1 MFKIVSTR
9 KKGRVELSTVPASW
23 ENKGKL
29 YFPKKNGELLCKNPA
44 ILPQPD
50 WNTYNCTLKRNHFK
64 TFEEAEEELSQML
77 NRTDTDDTD
86 YEQQHDRRVNT
97 SSRISQNKDFNSM
110 AKNLIDSTASISP
123 AAEHVVIEAQG
134 MDGEIYTVI
143 QNSQGT
149 ANTQQL
155 STAQV
160 SYVNDQ
166 TTISNKLLLV
176 VLQNQDKIMK
186 KLGEISVQLEEIKE
200 NKKTFVTTLGE
211 ATGTQKEKIIL
222 EPVLYR
228 LYLLGVYIQT
238 ACL

>member
-1 MFKIVSTR
+1 
-9 KKGRVELSTVPASW
+9 
-23 ENKGKL
+23 
-29 YFPKKNGELLCKNPA
+29 
-44 ILPQPD
+44 
-50 WNTYNCTLKRNHFK
+50 
-64 TFEEAEEELSQML
+64 ML

-86 YEQQHDRRVNT
+86 NEQQHDRCVNT

-155 STAQV
+155 SSAQV

-166 TTISNKLLLV
+166 TTVSNELLLV

-186 KLGEISVQLEEIKE
+186 KLGEISVHLEEKKKSSKKSKKTIKAKNVNLETDKTETQSNNKAYEDEIQNDNEIKE
-200 NKKTFVTTLGE
+200 VEPKSNNNEADENEIQNNNNANPSNVKVGELKTN
-211 ATGTQKEKIIL
+211 TQHDNCGDHPNNVEN
-222 EPVLYR
+222 E
-228 LYLLGVYIQT
+228 
-238 ACL
+238 